1 MAFSFFKTVLPFPDV
16 NSRNRTHSGE
26 SQIFPSEFLKNHVRR
41 ERLAALVFCFF
52 QSPRRDVKSPL
63 PLNYVSLFCQVRDEA
78 GFNVS
83 RKVKN
88 PLPCLLR

>member
-41 ERLAALVFCFF
+41 ERLAALVFVFF
-52 QSPRRDVKSPL
+52 KARV
-63 PLNYVSLFCQVRDEA
+63 A
-78 GFNVS
+78 T
-83 RKVKN
+83 
-88 PLPCLLR
+88 